1 MTINFARRMANVR
14 PSTIREILKVTEQP
28 HMISFAGGL
37 PAPELFPVDDL
48 LTATERVL
56 RRTGASALQ
65 YGATEGAAPLR
76 ETLTADMRSRGIR
89 CEADDLLVTTGSQQ
103 ALDLIGRVFIDPG
116 DCILTES
123 PTYLAA
129 IQAFQVYEARFV
141 TLPTDEHGLIPDAL
155 PQIIARERPKFLY
168 TIPNFQNPTG
178 ITLSIERRQ
187 RLYEIAAAHG
197 LLIVED
203 DPYGKLRYSGDEIPP
218 IKSLDD
224 RGQVIYLS
232 TVSKTIAPGLRV
244 GWAVGQRDILRKLTL
259 AKQGADLHTSS
270 FDQLIVNCYL
280 TEFHAA
286 AHVEKIRRAYGERF
300 ARMNEALSRHLATS
314 VVWTHPEGGMFLWVT
329 CPESVDTNDL
339 MLKAVEQHVLF
350 VPGRDFFPDA
360 SGHRFMRLNF
370 SNSKPDQIDEGIAR
384 LAHVFET
391 VQNGVQPSGLS
402 AGT

>member
-1 MTINFARRMANVR
+1 MTIHFARRMANVR

-37 PAPELFPVDDL
+37 PAPELFPVDDV

-56 RRTGASALQ
+56 RGKGASALQ

-76 ETLTADMRSRGIR
+76 DTLASEMRARGIR
-89 CEADDLLVTTGSQQ
+89 CDSDDLLVTTGSQQ

-116 DCILTES
+116 DCVLTES

-141 TLPTDEHGLIPDAL
+141 TLPTDENGLIPDAL
-155 PQIIARERPKFLY
+155 PAIIARERPKFLY

-178 ITLSIERRQ
+178 ITLSAERRQ
-187 RLYEIAAAHG
+187 RLYSIAAEHG
-197 LLIVED
+197 LLVVED
-203 DPYGKLRYSGDEIPP
+203 DPYGKLRYSGKEIPP
-218 IKSLDD
+218 VKSLDD
-224 RGQVIYLS
+224 RGQVLYLS

-244 GWAVGQRDILRKLTL
+244 GWVAGQKDILRKLTL

-280 TEFHAA
+280 TEFDGA
-286 AHVEKIRRAYGERF
+286 AHVEKIRHAYGERF
-300 ARMNEALSRHLATS
+300 ARMNAALGRHLGDRVT
-314 VVWTHPEGGMFLWVT
+314 WTHPEGGMFLWVT

-360 SGHRFMRLNF
+360 SGHRYMRLNF
-370 SNSKPDQIDEGIAR
+370 SNSKPAQIDEGIAR
-384 LAHVFET
+384 LAHVFES
-391 VQNGVQPSGLS
+391 VQASPARQ
-402 AGT
+402 